1 MKLKF
6 FAESMFN
13 VCPILKNYISDVSK
27 ATSHFQSYKSV
38 IPVRGAIILNKKMT
52 KALMVKGWKANSTWG
67 FPRGKINKNEPDDL
81 CAIREVYEEIG
92 FDISPYLNPD
102 DFIEV
107 TIRQKNF
114 KLYIVTGVPGN
125 SKFCPQTRKEISK
138 IEWHEV
144 TSLPAFSSDSTIQ
157 DSTRYFMVAPFMEG
171 LSKFIAKKRGLP
183 SKFSSSETSALKSLL
198 GVGSSLQSESKTKE
212 DPAVE
217 LFNLLKNSSNNSLAS
232 KTQSTESDKNI
243 LLNLLHGNASSSND
257 SNDSNAQEILSL
269 LKTDVDRSQENESLN
284 NFQPPS
290 NGLPPPMGQVGIP
303 PPWQYPIS
311 QMDFLPPVPPNVNA
325 QYGVPQFP
333 GAPVIF
339 GVPGYPAPPLFLPQ
353 GFPMPPPPP
362 PQLIPPPSEP
372 STPLQQHT
380 NLSGSIQQSVFDVPR
395 SPTQTPLPNSTLLAL
410 LNSRSKGK
418 KIVEHK
424 TRPTHSHT
432 SSNSSSMALLSLL
445 KQPGDASGKQPN
457 LTAVES
463 SQTKSSRYPD
473 SRPQSRNTT
482 ANDRNHPEHISSST
496 SLLNQLRGVPNQP
509 VVSSGSFTNNENTHS
524 ANDAILNFIKGGQFQ
539 ENTPIAVN
547 NSSDSENMS
556 KNRSI
561 QLMNSSATGQTNSS
575 ISPYDLQNI
584 ERSTP
589 LQNSADSSYD
599 PSADLLNQIK
609 GFSAS
614 NTNSNNQPT
623 NVNTSSEAQLLNLL
637 HGKPNTLQ
645 SVQGHTSILPSESG
659 VSHTPTTRFE
669 HSTIAASSRLLNQ
682 LDGSQPNGFVS
693 GDSTN
698 QSHPNVKANFFATD
712 NDKSEL
718 LEILKP
724 TNQPSQNE
732 TSSNSLMEILKD
744 KTIASV
750 PEVQQPFE
758 DPAILNASTSFK
770 DSNIST
776 ASSNND
782 NDSSILLGM
791 LKSKLPNAPETCS
804 PVSTRQY
811 KGGLTLQDLE
821 SGHGRTE
828 SQSPGKDLL
837 QQLEFEESQANSTS
851 DGTRLLN
858 LLKNS
863 PSSTT
868 PSSSYH
874 SSRANSQTR
883 LKFSPVP
890 QENSSPS
897 WSIPAYSNHISSGI
911 TPTRTPVEPLKASQS
926 ANNSLLSFLKGSPS
940 PNIDSTNS
948 FESGQ
953 SQGYSAFHSVGSS
966 SPTSIHGLSGQRA
979 TPVNSIGSSLLK
991 NEPISA
997 LTQDELA
1004 QSQIESSVSEQ
1015 DHLSSLLGKLQ
1026 LPTEHTPVHN
1036 TAHAVV
1042 SSQPAQPLLQ
1052 SNTTDSS
1059 GNLNGKELRSDLL
1072 AFLHNFSNGTLPANK

>member
-27 ATSHFQSYKSV
+27 ATLHFQSYKSV

-198 GVGSSLQSESKTKE
+198 GVGSFSQSQSKTKE
-212 DPAVE
+212 DPAIE
-217 LFNLLKNSSNNSLAS
+217 LFNLLKNNSNNSLAP

-290 NGLPPPMGQVGIP
+290 NGLLPPMDQVGIP
-303 PPWQYPIS
+303 PPWQYPIP
-311 QMDFLPPVPPNVNA
+311 QMNFLPPVPPNVNA

-362 PQLIPPPSEP
+362 PQPIPPPSES

-380 NLSGSIQQSVFDVPR
+380 KLTGSIQQSVFDVPR
-395 SPTQTPLPNSTLLAL
+395 SPTQTPMPNSTLLAL

-445 KQPGDASGKQPN
+445 KQPDDASGKRSN
-457 LTAVES
+457 LTAVER
-463 SQTKSSRYPD
+463 SQTKSSRCPD

-482 ANDRNHPEHISSST
+482 VNDRNYPEQISSST

-509 VVSSGSFTNNENTHS
+509 AVSSGSFANNENTPN
-524 ANDAILNFIKGGQFQ
+524 ANNDILNFIKGGQFQ
-539 ENTPIAVN
+539 ENTPTAVN
-547 NSSDSENMS
+547 NSFDSENMN
-556 KNRSI
+556 KNHSV
-561 QLMNSSATGQTNSS
+561 QVKNSSAAGQTNSNFS
-575 ISPYDLQNI
+575 SYDSPNV
-584 ERSTP
+584 ERSTH
-589 LQNSADSSYD
+589 LKNSFDSSYD

-623 NVNTSSEAQLLNLL
+623 NINTSSETQLLNLL

-645 SVQGHTSILPSESG
+645 SVQGHTSILPSESA
-659 VSHTPTTRFE
+659 VSHTPITRFE
-669 HSTIAASSRLLNQ
+669 HSTSSASSSLHNQ
-682 LDGSQPNGFVS
+682 LDGSQSTIFAS
-693 GDSTN
+693 GDFTN
-698 QSHPNVKANFFATD
+698 QSHPNVKANFSATD

-718 LEILKP
+718 LALLKP
-724 TNQPSQNE
+724 SNQPSQNE
-732 TSSNSLMEILKD
+732 KSSKSLMEILKN
-744 KTIASV
+744 KATASV
-750 PEVQQPFE
+750 PEIQQTFE
-758 DPAILNASTSFK
+758 DPAILNAATGFK
-770 DSNIST
+770 DPDISSANSNT
-776 ASSNND
+776 D

-791 LKSKLPNAPETCS
+791 LKSKSPNAPETS
-804 PVSTRQY
+804 ISSSTKQY

-821 SGHGRTE
+821 SGHGRRE

-883 LKFSPVP
+883 LKFSPIP
-890 QENSSPS
+890 QENSSSS
-897 WSIPAYSNHISSGI
+897 WSIPAYSNNISSGI

-926 ANNSLLSFLKGSPS
+926 ANNNLLSFLKGSPS

-953 SQGYSAFHSVGSS
+953 SQGYSAFHSIGSS
-966 SPTSIHGLSGQRA
+966 SPNSIHGLSGQKA
-979 TPVNSIGSSLLK
+979 TPVNFIGSSSLK

-997 LTQDELA
+997 LDKDESA
-1004 QSQIESSVSEQ
+1004 KSQTKPSISEQ

-1026 LPTEHTPVHN
+1026 LPTEHTPAHN
-1036 TAHAVV
+1036 IAPVIV
-1042 SSQPAQPLLQ
+1042 SSQSSQPILQ
-1052 SNTTDSS
+1052 SNTTDPS
-1059 GNLNGKELRSDLL
+1059 GNFNGKELRNDLL